1 MGEWGP
7 IAIAKVRSGYFIT
20 LPHFAGNCAI
30 TIITLARAHELSLF
44 ISTLPIMRGYIIHPL
59 LIIVVELV
67 GIYVTDTSVS
77 YLFLPPGPRTMAR
90 DIVWVRIIQ

>member
-20 LPHFAGNCAI
+20 LPHFAVNCAI

-44 ISTLPIMRGYIIHPL
+44 INTPDNMRLHCTSFV
-59 LIIVVELV
+59 IIVVELV
-67 GIYVTDTSVS
+67 CIYV
-77 YLFLPPGPRTMAR
+77 RTQ
-90 DIVWVRIIQ
+90 V